1 MDVGSDDWEGCNQ
14 FGLLS
19 VHEIVKTRKWQ

>member
-1 MDVGSDDWEGCNQ
+1 MDVVSDDWEGCNQ

-19 VHEIVKTRKWQ
+19 VHESVKTRKWQ